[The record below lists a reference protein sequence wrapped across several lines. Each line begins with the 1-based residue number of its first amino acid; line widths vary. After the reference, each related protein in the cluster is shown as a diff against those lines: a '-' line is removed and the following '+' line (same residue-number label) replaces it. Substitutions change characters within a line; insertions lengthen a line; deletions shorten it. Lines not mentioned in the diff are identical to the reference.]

1 MRCNRCGANLAD
13 DAKFC
18 NLCGGSVG
26 GNSTN
31 KSNKVKRGNDGF
43 TDIFSPPVNS
53 AFNPNYTDDTSGAS
67 QNNNFNS
74 TTNFNVNSTGMSNNN
89 FGNSVNLNN
98 GNSSQDSSTDGN
110 NNFNSTSNVKKHD
123 NGGFKDVFSAPTDS
137 SMNYNNQNNSN
148 SNSFNSSNFNSG
160 VNQSY
165 NNDSNR
171 NMNQGYNS
179 NFNGNMSQSYNN
191 GSNTNVNHDYND
203 GSNRN
208 TNQGYNNNFNNN
220 MNQNYNN
227 NFNGNMSQEYNN
239 NFNGNMNSNYNNG
252 NNVMN
257 FSYNNSGNGG
267 KKSINFKILVPV
279 MVVCLVAVVYFAT
292 DGFAFLSGK
301 RTIMIYMIG
310 SDLESKYAAASLD
323 IHEIG
328 NSGADFDKVNLLIY
342 TGGSEKWQNENV
354 QDDKNAIF
362 KVNKDGSL
370 KRLELFEKV
379 SMTDPNTLASF
390 LEYGYNNYK
399 ASKYSLIL
407 WDHGGGPI
415 YGYGLDQNFVG
426 SLTIP
431 KLKQAFES
439 SPFKNKKLEMIGFD
453 ACLMSSVEVASLLSN
468 YANYMV
474 ASQEVEPG
482 YGWDYKFLG
491 DLKTS
496 TSSVDFGMSIINY
509 FENFYSKSYKT
520 KGVTLSLLDLSKV
533 SDVEDAIDNLFKDVD
548 SNLTIDY
555 SNVSRTRNQAKSF
568 GRVSTNSLYDLV
580 DLYDLINKLPSNYS
594 EKAAKVKDVLNTFI
608 VYQKTDLADTYGVSI
623 YFPFENKNNIDSLL
637 SLYRQFDFA
646 SEYTDFI
653 TNFSSTLTGNRMNN
667 WKLSGNVP
675 AISDDTISVTVPE
688 EVVKNYSSASY
699 VIFEKISDKYYMPR
713 FKGTDI
719 TVSNNVFSTT
729 IEKKG
734 IVAYDSDE
742 TVYLTAFESEKGKDY
757 VKYLIPAILQNWGSK
772 MSENFTNEA
781 VYVEFVI
788 DNDNPKGVITG
799 AIPIL
804 DEKDEDLVAPKLSLE
819 LKDWKMV
826 QFWNMSY
833 KIFDDNG
840 NYTTEWESSGTMSG
854 VEFKIADGFELEFR
868 DLDSSKEYY
877 ALFHIYDSQGNRY
890 TTNMVKV
897 NV

>member
-18 NLCGGSVG
+18 NLCGGRVDGS
-26 GNSTN
+26 SAN
-31 KSNKVKRGNDGF
+31 KSDEVKRSNDGF
-43 TDIFSPPVNS
+43 TNIFTPPANS
-53 AFNPNYTDDTSGAS
+53 AFNPNYRENASSVS
-67 QNNNFNS
+67 QNTNLNANN
-74 TTNFNVNSTGMSNNN
+74 TGV
-89 FGNSVNLNN
+89 GNSNFDSNANFNN
-98 GNSSQDSSTDGN
+98 GNSSQVSSNGGN
-110 NNFNSTSNVKKHD
+110 NNFTSTNNVKKHD
-123 NGGFKDVFSAPTDS
+123 NGGFTDVFSMPTNS
-137 SMNYNNQNNSN
+137 VNYNNNSNNNNNNNSFKNVNFNYEMNQNNN
-148 SNSFNSSNFNSG
+148 TFDNMNRGYNNSSDGNMG
-160 VNQSY
+160 QGY
-165 NNDSNR
+165 NNDFNS
-171 NMNQGYNS
+171 NMNQGYNFS
-179 NFNGNMSQSYNN
+179 
-191 GSNTNVNHDYND
+191 NVN
-203 GSNRN
+203 G
-208 TNQGYNNNFNNN
+208 
-220 MNQNYNN
+220 NQNYNN
-227 NFNGNMSQEYNN
+227 SF
-239 NFNGNMNSNYNNG
+239 GNMNSNYNSG
-252 NNVMN
+252 MN
-257 FSYNNSGNGG
+257 INYNNSNKKG
-267 KKSINFKILVPV
+267 KGTINFKILVPA
-279 MVVCLVAVVYFAT
+279 MIICLVVIMYFAT
-292 DGFAFLSGK
+292 NGFAFLSGK

-328 NSGADFDKVNLLIY
+328 NSGADFDKVNVLIY
-342 TGGSEKWQNENV
+342 TGGSQKWQNENV
-354 QDDKNAIF
+354 PDDKNAIF

-370 KRLELFEKV
+370 KRLEIFEKV
-379 SMTDPNTLASF
+379 SMTESSTLASF
-390 LEYGYNNYK
+390 LEYGYKNYK

-415 YGYGLDQNFVG
+415 YGYGIDQNFIG

-431 KLKQAFES
+431 KLKQAFEN

-453 ACLMSSVEVASLLSN
+453 ACLMSSMEIASLLSN

-482 YGWDYKFLG
+482 YGWDYGFLG
-491 DLKTS
+491 DLKNSTS
-496 TSSVDFGMSIINY
+496 TVDFGMSIVNH

-520 KGVTLSLLDLSKV
+520 KGITLSLLDLSKV
-533 SDVEDAIDNLFKDVD
+533 SAVEDAIDDLFKDVD

-568 GRVSTNSLYDLV
+568 GRVSANSLYDLV

-594 EKAAKVKDVLNTFI
+594 EKATKVKDVLNTFI
-608 VYQKTDLADTYGVSI
+608 VYQKTDLADTYGISI
-623 YFPFENKNNIDSLL
+623 YFPFENKNNIASLL

-675 AISDDTISVTVPE
+675 AISDDTISVTVPD

-719 TVSNNVFSTT
+719 SISNNVFSTT

-788 DNDNPKGVITG
+788 DSDNPKGVIIG
-799 AIPIL
+799 AIPIV
-804 DEKDEDLVAPKLSLE
+804 DEKDEDLVAPKLSFE

-868 DLDSSKEYY
+868 DLDPSKEYY

-890 TTNMVKV
+890 TTNMVRV